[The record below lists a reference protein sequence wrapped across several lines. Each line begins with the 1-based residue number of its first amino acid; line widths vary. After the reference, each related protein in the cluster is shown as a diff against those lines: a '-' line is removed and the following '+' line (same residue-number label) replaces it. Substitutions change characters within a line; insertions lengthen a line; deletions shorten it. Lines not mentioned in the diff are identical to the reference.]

1 MKLLSDLRGMI
12 SLGSVIVI
20 AVIFVVLMFMAY
32 VIFKIKDMLWATAPG
47 ATTTYDYNSSWYSM
61 RNITVGFDSAVN
73 FLVIAVI
80 ILIVALAIG
89 AFFAIRGSGD

>member
-1 MKLLSDLRGMI
+1 MRSLLNNLKGMI

-20 AVIFVVLMFMAY
+20 AVVFVVLMFMAY
-32 VIFKIKDMLWATAPG
+32 LIYKLKDMLG
-47 ATTTYDYNSSWYSM
+47 ATGDALN
-61 RNITVGFDSAVN
+61 TVNNVTKGFDSAVN